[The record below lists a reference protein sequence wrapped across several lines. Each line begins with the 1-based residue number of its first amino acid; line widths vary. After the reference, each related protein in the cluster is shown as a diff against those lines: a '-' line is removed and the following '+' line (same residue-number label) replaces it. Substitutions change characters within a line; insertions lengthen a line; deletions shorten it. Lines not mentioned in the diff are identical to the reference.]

1 MARFVKYD
9 NETGAILEW
18 GDAGEEHLEAAHDR
32 GDSLILLKTED
43 PYVFDGLK
51 VDLNSLRLVEKKPD
65 DA

>member
-9 NETGAILEW
+9 NQTGEILEW
-18 GDAGEEHLEAAHDR
+18 GEAGDEHLEAAFER

>member
-9 NETGAILEW
+9 KETGVILEW
-18 GDAGEEHLEAAHDR
+18 GDAGDEHFEAAFER

-51 VDLNSLRLVEKKPD
+51 VDLKTNRLVESK
-65 DA
+65 

>member
-9 NETGAILEW
+9 NDTGAILEW
-18 GDAGEEHLEAAHDR
+18 GDAGEEHFEAAYER